1 MRLSHENRRTTWTVM
16 SLAWL
21 LLGTVI
27 FLQTQLVVDYLDL
40 ATGFGLRGAPGY
52 MTPYGQAYPAFAADA
67 QVWVRHAMNL
77 LEGDELRLR
86 HTMIDNAPT
95 GREVHWNSAWAW
107 TIAGAG
113 KLYQLIS
120 GRTLY
125 NSIELA
131 TRWLAPGMMWLL
143 MVGVSAWTA
152 RRAGLIAGLVVAA
165 ALGCKDRIN
174 EGFFP
179 AYVDHHGLL
188 TVAAF
193 SCLLGATLMGM
204 GWWRRT
210 DGRREPTLMPDS
222 VEAVRSAAIFSAL
235 AGALGMW
242 VSAASVITAIALTGA
257 GGLVAFFVQSRW
269 GQDET
274 ARFDA
279 QAWRLWGRVGAA
291 GSAFFYLVEYF
302 PSHLG
307 LRLEANHPLYSLAW
321 LGGGELIAQ
330 VCERWSGGTERR
342 WERPERLL
350 WPVGLIVLPAVVIA
364 AGRASV
370 FVVSDPFLARL
381 HSDYIQEFQPLW
393 SSLKT
398 MDGKS
403 LFLVVLNDFFPLL
416 AALVVLAVG
425 RGRLS
430 AAFWGATLAAAGLT
444 ALGCLQARWL
454 LNGSAAQIP
463 VILLL
468 IGLAVSWVPTRW
480 RWLTAVGLTLAV
492 FAPASAI
499 RYTNA
504 REDVLAKRV
513 STRDANSMLFRDIA
527 DLLRKSQPTGQ
538 ITLLSSPNT
547 STGVGYY
554 GNFRTLGTLYWE
566 NNEGLKAA
574 ASILSAKTEDEAAVL
589 IRKHGVTHLAMV
601 AEENFIP
608 QYYELL
614 HPGSK
619 AEDMRQ
625 CFGYRV
631 MYDKAI
637 PRWLQVLPYSVPPDL
652 KTLKPQVLLFK
663 VNFEQSELEAFYH
676 IAMAQIA
683 MEELD
688 AAEVTLDRVI
698 KMAPGNPQPW
708 LRKAEV
714 RMQRKDWAEGKRLA
728 LEAAARTSRIERRP
742 VIMATAEQLY
752 RNGEHRLAAETYLYY
767 LKDGTDVE
775 ITSYLAW
782 ILASSKDDT
791 VRDPANALRLGQEL
805 VQVDPSALNLSILA
819 AALAENGRFA
829 EAGALME
836 KSLATGRA
844 TGIAPALMAALEQ
857 RAQLIKAGKRVRE

>member
-1 MRLSHENRRTTWTVM
+1 M
-16 SLAWL
+16 SLTWL
-21 LLGTVI
+21 ILGLVI
-27 FLQTQLVVDYLDL
+27 FLQTRLVVDYLDL

-52 MTPYGQAYPAFAADA
+52 TTPYGQAYPAFAADA

-77 LEGDELRLR
+77 LEGDELQLR
-86 HTMIDNAPT
+86 HTMIDNAPK

-143 MVGVSAWTA
+143 MVVVSAWTA

-179 AYVDHHGLL
+179 SYVDHHGLL

-204 GWWRRT
+204 GWWRPT
-210 DGRREPTLMPDS
+210 GGGREPALLPESLDD
-222 VEAVRSAAIFSAL
+222 VRRSAIFSAL
-235 AGALGMW
+235 AGAAGMW

-257 GGLVAFFVQSRW
+257 AGLAAFFVQQRW
-269 GQDET
+269 GQDRT

-307 LRLEANHPLYSLAW
+307 LRMEANHPLYSLAW

-330 VCERWSGGTERR
+330 VCERWSGEAERR
-342 WERPERLL
+342 WERPGRLI
-350 WPVGLIVLPAVVIA
+350 WPMGLILLPAVVIA
-364 AGRASV
+364 VGRASV

-393 SSLKT
+393 TSFKG
-398 MDGKS
+398 MDAKS
-403 LFLVVLNDFFPLL
+403 LSLIMLNDFLPLI
-416 AALVVLAVG
+416 AGLVVVAVG

-430 AAFWGATLAAAGLT
+430 APVWGATLAAAGLT

-463 VILLL
+463 VVLLL
-468 IGLAVSWVPTRW
+468 IGLAVVRAPARW
-480 RWLTAVGLTLAV
+480 RSMVAAGLTLAV
-492 FAPASAI
+492 FVPASVI
-499 RYTNA
+499 RYANA

-513 STRDANSMLFRDIA
+513 STRDANGMLFRDIA
-527 DLLRKSQPTGQ
+527 DTLRKSQPTGQ
-538 ITLLSSPNT
+538 ITVLSSPNT

-566 NNEGLKAA
+566 NNDGLKAA
-574 ASILSAKTEDEAAVL
+574 AAILSARTEDEAAAL

-608 QYYELL
+608 QYHELL
-614 HPGSK
+614 HPGAK
-619 AEDMRQ
+619 PEEMRQ

-663 VNFEQSELEAFYH
+663 VNFDQSEMEAFYH
-676 IAMAQIA
+676 IALAQIA
-683 MEELD
+683 VEELD

-698 KMAPGNPQPW
+698 QMGPDNPQPW

-714 RMQRKDWAEGKRLA
+714 HMQRKDWEGGQRLA
-728 LEAAARTSRIERRP
+728 LESAARTSRVERRP
-742 VIMATAEQLY
+742 VILATAEQLY
-752 RNGEHRLAAETYLYY
+752 RNGQHRLAAETYLYY
-767 LKDGTDVE
+767 LREGPDVE
-775 ITSYLAW
+775 MTSYLVW
-782 ILASSKDDT
+782 ILATSKDEK
-791 VRDPANALRLGQEL
+791 VRDAANALRLGQEL
-805 VQVDPSALNLSILA
+805 VQVQPTALNLSILA
-819 AALAENGRFA
+819 AAQAENRRFA
-829 EAGALME
+829 DAAQTME
-836 KSLATGRA
+836 KSLALGRE
-844 TGIAPALMAALEQ
+844 TNVPPQLMEVLQQ
-857 RAQLIKAGKRVRE
+857 RAKVIREGRPIRE

>member
-1 MRLSHENRRTTWTVM
+1 M

-21 LLGTVI
+21 LLGVVI
-27 FLQTQLVVDYLDL
+27 FQQTKLVVDYLDL

-52 MTPYGQAYPAFAADA
+52 RTPFGQAYPAFAADA
-67 QVWVRHAMNL
+67 QVWVRHAVNL
-77 LEGDELRLR
+77 VEGDDLQLR
-86 HTMIDNAPT
+86 HTTIDNAPN

-120 GRTLY
+120 GRTFY

-131 TRWLAPGMMWLL
+131 TRWLAPAMMWIL

-152 RRAGLIAGLVVAA
+152 KRAGLIAGLVVAA

-179 AYVDHHGLL
+179 SYVDHHGLL

-193 SCLLGATLMGM
+193 ACLLGATLMGM
-204 GWWRRT
+204 GWWRPAGGQGET
-210 DGRREPTLMPDS
+210 VLLPGSVDDVRR
-222 VEAVRSAAIFSAL
+222 AAIFSAL
-235 AGALGMW
+235 AGAAGMW

-257 GGLVAFFVQSRW
+257 GGLAAFVVQQRW
-269 GQDET
+269 GQDRT

-302 PSHLG
+302 PSHMG

-321 LGGGELIAQ
+321 LGGGEVIAQ
-330 VCERWSGGTERR
+330 VCERWSGPAGRR

-350 WPVGLIVLPAVVIA
+350 WPLGLILLPALVIA
-364 AGRASV
+364 VGRASV

-381 HSDYIQEFQPLW
+381 HSEYIQEFQPLW
-393 SSLKT
+393 TSFKGLDT
-398 MDGKS
+398 KS
-403 LFLVVLNDFFPLL
+403 LTLIVLNDFLPLGIGL
-416 AALVVLAVG
+416 AVLAVG
-425 RGRLS
+425 RGRLP
-430 AAFWGATLAAAGLT
+430 APVWGAMVAAMGLT

-463 VILLL
+463 VVLLL
-468 IGLAVSWVPTRW
+468 IGLAVAWAQARW
-480 RWLTAVGLTLAV
+480 RWVVAAALTLAV
-492 FAPASAI
+492 FAPATAI
-499 RYTNA
+499 RYANA
-504 REDVLAKRV
+504 RDDVIAKRV

-527 DLLRKSQPTGQ
+527 DTVRRSQPTGQ
-538 ITLLSSPNT
+538 ITVLSSPNT

-566 NNEGLKAA
+566 NNDGLKSAA
-574 ASILSAKTEDEAAVL
+574 AILSARSEDEAAAL
-589 IRKHGVTHLAMV
+589 IRKHGVTHLVMV

-619 AEDMRQ
+619 QEDMRQ

-637 PRWLQVLPYSVPPDL
+637 PRWLEVLPYAVPPDL

-663 VNFEQSELEAFYH
+663 VNFDQSELEAFYH
-676 IAMAQIA
+676 IAQAQIA
-683 MEELD
+683 VEELD

-698 KMAPGNPQPW
+698 KMGPDNPQPW
-708 LRKAEV
+708 LRKAEIQ
-714 RMQRKDWAEGKRLA
+714 MTRKNWAEGKRLA
-728 LEAAARTSRIERRP
+728 LESAARTSRVERRP
-742 VIMATAEQLY
+742 VILATAEQLY
-752 RNGEHRLAAETYLYY
+752 RNGEHRLAAETYLSY
-767 LKDGTDVE
+767 LKEGPDVE
-775 ITSYLAW
+775 MTAYLVW
-782 ILASSKDDT
+782 ILATSKDDT
-791 VRDPANALRLGQEL
+791 VRDPANALRLAQEL
-805 VQVDPSALNLSILA
+805 VQVEPTAMNLSILA
-819 AALAENGRFA
+819 AAQAENRRFA
-829 EAGALME
+829 DAAQTIE
-836 KSLATGRA
+836 KSLELGRKI
-844 TGIAPALMAALEQ
+844 GVPQQLMEVLQQ
-857 RAQLIKAGKRVRE
+857 RAKLIREGKPIRE